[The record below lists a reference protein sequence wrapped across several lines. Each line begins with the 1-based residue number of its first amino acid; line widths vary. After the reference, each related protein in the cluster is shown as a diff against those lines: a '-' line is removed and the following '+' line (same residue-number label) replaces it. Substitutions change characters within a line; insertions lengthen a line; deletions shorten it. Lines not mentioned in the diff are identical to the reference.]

1 VLVNLGR
8 VRVATGR
15 VRYLRVV
22 KNISFYD
29 LISMVHV
36 LDLFNIVENYF
47 FVYDCVEFF
56 ICVKK
61 L

>member
-1 VLVNLGR
+1 MLVNLGR